1 MEYFASQDPRSASY
15 SFYFDLNI
23 WFPARKVIGTL
34 EKRAPARKT
43 QRSWVWNQFKPEFFE
58 ALSRNCFCW
67 VHDWADFFSCYKN
80 WQSRNRLI
88 RSEIKRLNCLI
99 ILCLITE
106 HASQR
111 FTVLFKKKTI
121 SSLTSWKFMFSPT
134 SMALLTKLWCVNV
147 TPLGCPVV
155 PCRINTQTMSCLV
168 TWFWKLKNL
177 VFSNDN
183 QFSVPELVSET
194 TSYSSANHR

>member
-1 MEYFASQDPRSASY
+1 MNSSVLTNRQKFCIRLPKWVFAKVANRLKVTSFGDPQHQE
-15 SFYFDLNI
+15 
-23 WFPARKVIGTL
+23 TT
-34 EKRAPARKT
+34 RKT

-147 TPLGCPVV
+147 TPLECPVV

-177 VFSNDN
+177 VFSNYN
-183 QFSVPELVSET
+183 Q
-194 TSYSSANHR
+194 YSILRISQRNHFV